1 MLADN
6 DAIATVAVKD
16 LEAARKFYANTL
28 GLKQVENDGGEAI
41 VFKSGKSI
49 LNVYRSRYA
58 GTNQATA
65 VTWAVDDVDGIVRE
79 LEAKGVKFE
88 RYDMPDVKMEGDVH
102 VFGKTRVAWFK
113 DPDGN
118 ILSLINQ

>member
-28 GLKQVENDGGEAI
+28 GLKQVEDDGGEAI

-65 VTWAVDDVDGIVRE
+65 MTWAVEDVDGIVRE